1 MISRVLPQDRRKPQH
16 SGYTGTMLT
25 DDELVAGFEAATL
38 EAFPHAEH
46 VRLTIIYLTRVG
58 RETTERKLFEGL
70 QRFAAAKGV
79 PQKFHVTMTVAW
91 IALVEAALAAHPS
104 ARDPAALVAA
114 CPELLD
120 RDALL
125 HFYAAERLQSDA
137 ARERW
142 VAPDRPIRIDLQSN
156 APADRGAPIK
166 GI

>member
-1 MISRVLPQDRRKPQH
+1 
-16 SGYTGTMLT
+16 MLT
-25 DDELVAGFEAATL
+25 DDELVAGFESATL

-58 RETTERKLFEGL
+58 REATERKLFEGL

-91 IALVEAALAAHPS
+91 IALIEAALAAHPH

-120 RDALL
+120 RNALL
-125 HFYAAERLQSDA
+125 RFYAAERLQSGA

-142 VAPDRPIRIDLQSN
+142 VPPDRPIRLDSQSN
-156 APADRGAPIK
+156 AGADGDGPIER
-166 GI
+166 I